1 MESPAS
7 EVLPQEQRIPRQW
20 GTLKKEWNKL
30 PKLTQDQKKRVK
42 AALKFVK
49 AKSNIER
56 DFDLIVTVSSLR
68 GLFGYQ
74 TPSQANSGPE
84 EAGQGGH
91 HVHGSQVECRKGL
104 RRNCYR
110 CLPPGNVWVSNPR
123 EESLDEAVVVKE
135 QDPDYQV
142 QKEEG
147 QTYRGVAA
155 TISRSGS
162 SKKALE

>member
-110 CLPPGNVWVSNPR
+110 CLPPGDGGRDTPVGLSFFF
-123 EESLDEAVVVKE
+123 LDLVVGVLLF
-135 QDPDYQV
+135 DYHRFI
-142 QKEEG
+142 K
-147 QTYRGVAA
+147 TFL
-155 TISRSGS
+155 SRI
-162 SKKALE
+162 